1 MKSFNKASTRTL
13 TAALLSLAILSSA
26 QAATLNV
33 GTNQQ
38 GSLFY
43 SMGTAL
49 SKVMAD
55 KSGKQYRVSPYA
67 GSSTYLPLINAG
79 RVSFGF
85 ANGSEALF
93 AYQGSENFSRGA
105 NDKLRLVGVMLASQA
120 SFAVATESDIH
131 SIDDLKDKR
140 LPSGYNS
147 GRTFHYYSNAAL
159 ATGGLTIDDT
169 QKVPSPNFVT
179 AIEALE
185 EGRVDAALVTL
196 NVGQGKQAMATMSK
210 GWHYL
215 SLDDSQAARDA
226 VSESLPSA
234 RIVSLSPSDN
244 ATGVVEDPT
253 HMIEV
258 DFYLVTSADVD
269 DETVSELVK
278 TLHANKTAL
287 ANAYG
292 VFKRFDPETM
302 VGDSKVPYHPGAIKA
317 YKEMGL
323 WPEE

>member
-1 MKSFNKASTRTL
+1 MKSIVKHCM
-13 TAALLSLAILSSA
+13 AALLSTCLASSA
-26 QAATLNV
+26 VAATVNV

-49 SKVMAD
+49 SKVMTE
-55 KSGKQYRVSPYA
+55 KTQQQYRVSPYA
-67 GSSTYLPLINAG
+67 GSSTYVPLLNAG
-79 RVSFGF
+79 RLALGF

-105 NDKLRLVGVMLASQA
+105 NDKLRMVGVMLASQA
-120 SFAVATESDIH
+120 SFAVATDSDIH
-131 SIDDLKDKR
+131 SIADLKGKR

-159 ATGGLTIDDT
+159 ATGGITIEET
-169 QKVPSPNFVT
+169 QKVPTPNFVT
-179 AIEALE
+179 AINMLE

-196 NVGQGKQAMATMSK
+196 NVGQGKQAMATMSD
-210 GWHYL
+210 GWRYL

-234 RIVSLSPSDN
+234 RIVPLSPGDN

-253 HMIEV
+253 NMMEV
-258 DFYLVTSADVD
+258 DFYLVAGAEVD
-269 DETVSELVK
+269 DDTIYELVK
-278 TLHANKTAL
+278 TLHANKAAL
-287 ANAYG
+287 TNAYG
-292 VFKRFDPETM
+292 VFKRFDPQAM

-317 YKEMGL
+317 YKELGM
-323 WPEE
+323 WPED